1 MVKNKINNV
10 LLHNEIKTV
19 KFYWMNY
26 GATASIISFHKNKA
40 FDCHL
45 KLNKINFVLLEQ
57 YTNKQTNQ
65 KYKCAEKILSERVKV
80 SSICTVH
87 MYE

>member
-1 MVKNKINNV
+1 MYYYIMKLRQLNSIEWIMVLGPA
-10 LLHNEIKTV
+10 LLV
-19 KFYWMNY
+19 
-26 GATASIISFHKNKA
+26 FHKNKA

>member
-1 MVKNKINNV
+1 MVLGPA
-10 LLHNEIKTV
+10 LLV
-19 KFYWMNY
+19 
-26 GATASIISFHKNKA
+26 FHKNKA

-65 KYKCAEKILSERVKV
+65 KYKCTMKILSE
-80 SSICTVH
+80 
-87 MYE
+87 

>member
-1 MVKNKINNV
+1 MVLGPA
-10 LLHNEIKTV
+10 LLV
-19 KFYWMNY
+19 
-26 GATASIISFHKNKA
+26 FHKNKA

-65 KYKCAEKILSERVKV
+65 KYKCAEKILSE
-80 SSICTVH
+80 
-87 MYE
+87 